1 MRIGIPSTTQPIS
14 TDGIV
19 SSVWFTFLQN
29 VWRAIRGDLNL
40 SLGGM
45 LNVNTTSVSNATT
58 LETNLITYSLGA
70 NSLINQGDTLEIDAW
85 GTYAAN
91 ASSKTVKL
99 VFGSQ
104 TILTTL
110 TTGAIAVNNGS
121 WSINAKI
128 IMKTSTTQ
136 EIISRII
143 SSNNSVLDSATRT
156 AGTQNLGT
164 ALTIKC
170 TGTGVN
176 SGDIIQYALKINLTP
191 NT

>member
-14 TDGIV
+14 TDSIV
-19 SSVWFTFLQN
+19 NSVWFTFLQN
-29 VWRAIRGDLNL
+29 VWRAIRGELNL

-91 ASSKTVKL
+91 VNSKTVKL

-104 TILTTL
+104 TILTT
-110 TTGAIAVNNGS
+110 GAIVTNDGS

-136 EIISRII
+136 EIISSIL
-143 SSNNSVLDSATRT
+143 SSNNSVSDSATRT
-156 AGTQNLGT
+156 AGTQDLGT